1 LKALELDAW
10 SALPCELTHAEA
22 AAIEASGLVE
32 VVAEPTPGRWR
43 LVGNSR
49 VGVASGSTWELRVRP
64 RLEVSQL
71 LFLLGYATDPNGWR
85 DERAF
90 FEPVSDLFE
99 AIAHGFAWQALRL
112 AEQGLIRGYRQVDER
127 LPTVRGRIRFAD
139 QIARSALPLPVELS
153 FDEYTPDIRENRI
166 LKIATLALLGM
177 PRVGPLARRRLLKL
191 RAVLDPVALESRS
204 REATLPPFT
213 RLNERYRPA
222 LRLAQLI
229 LRASSL
235 GGARGPFAA
244 SAFVFDMNRVFEEFL
259 TASLRE
265 ALRPWGGEVRAQQT
279 SSLDIGGRVAIRPDV
294 VWQVGG
300 RPRAVVDAKHKA
312 LGSGPRTEDAY
323 QVLAY
328 CTALGLSRGYLV
340 YAQAD
345 GAEAVDLVVRN
356 VDCEV
361 RVRTLDLA
369 REPEA
374 LLDLVRELAAELAA

>member
-1 LKALELDAW
+1 MNALELEAW
-10 SALPCELTHAEA
+10 SSLSCKLTHAEA
-22 AAIEASGLVE
+22 GAIGATGLVE
-32 VVAEPTPGRWR
+32 VVAEPAPECWR

-49 VGVASGSTWELRVRP
+49 VGVAVGPTWELRVRP
-64 RLEVSQL
+64 RLAVSQL

-90 FEPVSDLFE
+90 FERAEDLFE

-112 AEQGLIRGYRQVDER
+112 AEQGLTRGYRQVEER

-139 QIARSALPLPVELS
+139 QIAHSALPLPVELS
-153 FDEYTPDIRENRI
+153 YDEFTPDIRENRI
-166 LKIATLALLGM
+166 LKSATMALLRM
-177 PRVGPLARRRLLKL
+177 PRVAPLARRRLLKL
-191 RAVLDPVALESRS
+191 RSALDPVSLEPRPQ
-204 REATLPPFT
+204 EATLPPFT

-235 GGARGPFAA
+235 GGDRGSFAA
-244 SAFVFDMNRVFEEFL
+244 TAFVFDMNKVFEEFV

-265 ALRPWGGEVRAQQT
+265 ALRPKGGEVKAQRFST
-279 SSLDIGGRVAIRPDV
+279 LDEKGRVAIRPDLT
-294 VWQVGG
+294 WLVGG
-300 RPRAVVDAKHKA
+300 RARAVIDAKHKA
-312 LGSGPRTEDAY
+312 LGSGPRAEDAY

-345 GAEAVDLVVRN
+345 GTEATDLVVRN
-356 VDCEV
+356 AGCEV
-361 RVRTLDLA
+361 RVRVLDLE

-374 LLDLVRELAAELAA
+374 LLELVQRLALEITT